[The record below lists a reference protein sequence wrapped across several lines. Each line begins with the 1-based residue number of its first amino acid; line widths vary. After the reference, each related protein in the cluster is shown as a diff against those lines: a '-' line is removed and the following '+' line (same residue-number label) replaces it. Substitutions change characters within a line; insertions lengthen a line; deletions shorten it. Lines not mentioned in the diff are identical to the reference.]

1 MHIQVSLCCQ
11 SPKGSVP
18 CMHMVE
24 FLRKRYVKIL
34 HISEDHI
41 CGLQIFEQNTVSV
54 YFFTCTGRSY

>member
-1 MHIQVSLCCQ
+1 
-11 SPKGSVP
+11 
-18 CMHMVE
+18 MVE

-54 YFFTCTGRSY
+54 YFFTCTGRSYWETVCRNFLHAWWSLLWSV